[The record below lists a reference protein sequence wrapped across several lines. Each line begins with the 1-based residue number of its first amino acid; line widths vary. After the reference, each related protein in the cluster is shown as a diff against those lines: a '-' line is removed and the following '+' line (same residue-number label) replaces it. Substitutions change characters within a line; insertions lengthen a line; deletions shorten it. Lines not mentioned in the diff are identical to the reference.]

1 MKSVLVVDYALVD
14 VQQRHL
20 LRSDYMKD
28 ISIPI
33 KKVDSDEKAFGEAKY
48 VNDIKLDNMLYA
60 KTLRSPYPKAKI
72 VKRTYPSLPE
82 GYFIIDHQDI
92 PGENF
97 IRIIFNDFRVFA
109 ENEVNYYQEPI
120 LLVVGQDKQIILEI
134 MEQIH
139 IEYEEDEPT
148 FDFSN
153 SAIHYHFDKGDI
165 NTAKKASTKTITY
178 TYDTPYQ
185 EQLYIEPQGM
195 IGSIEAGQVFLQGS
209 IQCPY
214 YVKNAVIGILD
225 CEEEYVRVVQNAVGG
240 AFGGKEEFP
249 SLIACQLAVAVHK
262 VKKPIKLIYEREEDM
277 DVTTK
282 RHPAKIT
289 LKAYTKDQKIIGMEA
304 EVGIDGGAYI
314 GLSGVVLS
322 RALIASSGV
331 YTIDNLHVNGDV
343 FITNTVPN
351 GAFRGFGAPQMLFA
365 VEMFIHHVAKDLQV
379 DPLVLRKA
387 HLAKQHDMTSTHG
400 VFRDPII
407 MNEMLNKVLTESNY
421 IEKVEKYA
429 KSNSLKGIGMSW
441 FLHGCG
447 FTGSG
452 EATHIKALVKLH
464 KNSNDQVEILI
475 AAVDMGQGTKTTL
488 RKIVAQVLEI
498 SIEDVILDYPDTN
511 RVPDSGPTVASRTV
525 MIVGGLLAR
534 AAKKLKETWQ
544 PKTEQTVSERYQQP
558 SYIQWDEEKFYGD
571 AYPAYSWGINIVE
584 VEVNPVTY
592 EVVVKETWN
601 IYDVGK
607 AIDEQIILGQA
618 DGGQLQG
625 LGYGYLEVMNHKDG
639 KIQQNDV
646 TNYIIP
652 TSVDAPVMHNYLMD
666 NPYPLGPYGAKGAG
680 ELTLVGGA
688 PAVALAIENAI
699 NRKIHKIPVTPE
711 YIMELINNE

>member
-1 MKSVLVVDYALVD
+1 MK
-14 VQQRHL
+14 
-20 LRSDYMKD
+20 KD
-28 ISIPI
+28 ISISI

-48 VNDIKLDNMLYA
+48 VSDIKLENMLYA
-60 KTLRSPYPKAKI
+60 KTVRSPYAKARI
-72 VKRTYPSLPE
+72 VKRTYPDLE
-82 GYFIIDHQDI
+82 DGYFIIDHNDI
-92 PGENF
+92 PGENY
-97 IRIIFNDFRVFA
+97 IRIIFNDFIVFA
-109 ENEVNYYQEPI
+109 EDIVNYYQEPI
-120 LLVVGQDKQIILEI
+120 LLVVGKEKQKILDIID
-134 MEQIH
+134 QIQ
-139 IEYEEDEPT
+139 IEYEELEPE
-148 FDFSN
+148 FNYVN
-153 SAIHYHFDKGDI
+153 SAIHYEFGKGDI
-165 NTAKKASTKTITY
+165 ETAKQESTMTISY
-178 TYDTPYQ
+178 EYNTPYQ

-195 IGSIEAGQVFLQGS
+195 IGSFEEGQVFLQGS

-225 CEEEYVRVVQNAVGG
+225 CEDDYVRVVQNAVGG

-262 VKKPIKLIYEREEDM
+262 IKQPIKLIYEREEDM

-282 RHPAKIT
+282 RHPARIN
-289 LKAYTKDQKIIGMEA
+289 LKAYVKDDRIIGMETK
-304 EVGIDGGAYI
+304 VGIDGGAYI

-322 RALIASSGV
+322 RALIACTGV
-331 YTIDNLHVNGDV
+331 YTIDNLDINGDV

-365 VEMFIHHVAKDLQV
+365 IEMFIHHVAKDLGV
-379 DPLVLRKA
+379 DPFKLRKA
-387 HLAKQHDMTSTHG
+387 HLAKQNDVTSTHG
-400 VFRDPII
+400 LFRDPII
-407 MNEMLNKVLTESNY
+407 MNEMMDKVLQESNY
-421 IEKVEKYA
+421 LEKVKLY
-429 KSNSLKGIGMSW
+429 SDPSIHKGIGMSW

-464 KNSNDQVEILI
+464 KYENNKVEILI
-475 AAVDMGQGTKTTL
+475 AAVDMGQGAKTTL
-488 RKIVAQVLEI
+488 RKLVANILEI
-498 SIEDVILDYPDTN
+498 PIEEVILDYPDTN
-511 RVPDSGPTVASRTV
+511 RVPDSGPTVASRTA

-534 AAKKLKETWQ
+534 AAKNLKEQWVDNKDQ
-544 PKTEQTVSERYQQP
+544 LIEERYKQP
-558 SYIQWDEEKFYGD
+558 SYIKWDDQKFYGD

-592 EVVVKETWN
+592 EVTPLETWN

-607 AIDEQIILGQA
+607 ALDEQIILGQA

-625 LGYGYLEVMNHKDG
+625 LGYGYLEVMNHKEG
-639 KIQQNDV
+639 KILQNDV

-652 TSVDAPVMHNYLMD
+652 TSVDAPIMHNYLMD

-699 NRKIHKIPVTPE
+699 NKKVLKIPVTPE
-711 YIMELINNE
+711 YIMELMNND